1 MSAASAGDSAT
12 EAAEG
17 YKLVGKLHP
26 TTLYNARWIK
36 YIEQMA
42 NRWFETYT
50 GQKISFT
57 VTPHSQ
63 PYMSNWG
70 CSVNLW
76 QSVIPLL
83 TERPTVWEPMCGG
96 GSDSIIM
103 LHLLDVMHLW
113 ASDKMLVAE
122 HEITRNN
129 LKNYM
134 SRFEEF
140 KNDLIPVMDSGNY
153 DAKVCLFRDYS
164 FNWIPKF
171 ARHCEATNKSKKIT
185 IIYADPSYNERYMSN
200 LNDIEQDAVFTGE
213 NTARKDVGPDVI
225 DTAEVENTEVTPAV
239 LLASLEAQIFKH
251 LEKHGIEN
259 EIFILKVRWQLT
271 PAALE
276 IAMKSMGSSSTLY
289 KNYTCRFAIQALP
302 NIKDRNRKW
311 SQSKKKFVIID
322 HEGNELKEDVYGK
335 VKGQFYWLVFTSK
348 RYQVRPD
355 DRTWWYQ
362 REILPDDVERSD
374 VWVKKSSFVQPYK
387 PSYTKK
393 LPQPDVIPY
402 RKVAED
408 VSTDF
413 FSLSDTERELYT
425 KIRATISKTETMT
438 KDLLAYITE
447 ITQYMVLL
455 ARHAGDHSRENTETK
470 KKIHETI
477 AHVTSFYI
485 RNQEYYRQKQGRT
498 AKVINGLVIK
508 LVETVEDAKYI
519 LEGHTPMPADVIAC
533 GKEFKRLEIE
543 LQRATTGI
551 EVNATD
557 PKDILFSIR
566 QALRMALITL
576 RRTAFLN
583 QGDLQRFSYVLEER
597 LKENEIIQ
605 IDSWIHSINAYTNR
619 VQEDASFKTYVEL
632 QSEVKRW
639 QKLCQFTYTDNPN
652 FKDKNIELDDIDTRI
667 QGKVHDLRNACSTL
681 QQAMNDVEA
690 DMQKDKKRSKPSR
703 RNAKKNATRN
713 TDEATVLPA
722 RADSTVPPAHA
733 HTTAPP
739 AEDTP
744 EAAGSTTTRRET
756 AGVRQARTRR
766 NDPSGVVQRSRSRTH
781 DSTERRGQ
789 HGRNSFEA
797 QAQTDDIDMNI
808 MLLQLQE
815 ACKGFDE

>member
-50 GQKISFT
+50 GQKIGFT

-113 ASDKMLVAE
+113 ASDKMPDTE
-122 HEITRNN
+122 HENTRKN
-129 LKNYM
+129 LRNYM
-134 SRFEEF
+134 SRFQEF
-140 KNDLIPVMDSGNY
+140 KNDVIPAMDSGNY

-164 FNWIPKF
+164 FHWIPKF
-171 ARHCEATNKSKKIT
+171 ARHCEANNRPKKIT

-200 LNDIEQDAVFTGE
+200 LNDIEQDATFTGE
-213 NTARKDVGPDVI
+213 NTARRDVGPDVI

-311 SQSKKKFVIID
+311 SQSKNKFVIID

-413 FSLSDTERELYT
+413 LSLSDAGRELYT

-438 KDLLAYITE
+438 NDLLAYITE
-447 ITQYMVLL
+447 ITQYRVLV
-455 ARHAGDHSRENTETK
+455 ARHAGDHSRETKETQK
-470 KKIHETI
+470 KLRETI

-498 AKVINGLVIK
+498 AKVINSLVIK
-508 LVETVEDAKYI
+508 LAEAVGDANDI
-519 LEGHTPMPADVIAC
+519 LAGHTPMPADVIAC
-533 GKEFKRLEIE
+533 GQEFQRLEVE
-543 LQRATTGI
+543 LLRATTAN
-551 EVNATD
+551 EVNAAN
-557 PKDILFSIR
+557 PKDILLNIR

-576 RRTAFLN
+576 RRTMFLD
-583 QGDLQRFSYVLEER
+583 QGNLKLYANDLEKQ
-597 LKENEIIQ
+597 LKEKEIIQ

-619 VQEDASFKTYVEL
+619 VQEDGSFMTYVEL
-632 QSEVKRW
+632 QSEVTRW
-639 QKLCQFTYTDNPN
+639 QRLCQFTYTDNPN

-667 QGKVHDLRNACSTL
+667 QGKIRDLRNACSTL
-681 QQAMNDVEA
+681 RQTMLDVEA
-690 DMQKDKKRSKPSR
+690 GMEKDKKHKQGRHNTKR
-703 RNAKKNATRN
+703 TNRKNTH
-713 TDEATVLPA
+713 EVTVLPA
-722 RADSTVPPAHA
+722 RADSTAPPARA

-766 NDPSGVVQRSRSRTH
+766 DDSSGVVQRSRSRTH

-789 HGRNSFEA
+789 HGRTSFEA

-808 MLLQLQE
+808 MLLQL
-815 ACKGFDE
+815 